1 MIFDSAPGERRLTAL
16 FKAISAIIGGHPIT
30 NIPMSFFITIFLSI
44 LWFLEVFT
52 IILTLFIPIFFIFSS
67 FSFFFFRKFNVKIA
81 NK

>member
-44 LWFLEVFT
+44 LWFLEVF
-52 IILTLFIPIFFIFSS
+52 IIITLFIAIFFIL
-67 FSFFFFRKFNVKIA
+67 SFFLFFFLN
-81 NK
+81 

>member
-52 IILTLFIPIFFIFSS
+52 IILNSFYQFFLFFLLFL
-67 FSFFFFRKFNVKIA
+67 FFRKFNVKIA
-81 NK
+81 SK